1 MNKKKNDT
9 EREKPLKEGVG
20 LKIPKEVEM
29 VIRSLQSH
37 GYEGYVVGGCVRDIL
52 RGEKPEDFDVATNAE
67 PEEVQKIFQK
77 SFSDNKFGTVTVF
90 TGAKEKSIREV
101 QITTYRIE
109 EGYEDG
115 RHPERVTFV
124 KNIKEDLKRRDF
136 TINAIALSRKE
147 GEFEII
153 DLFQGQKDLK
163 EKIIRAVG
171 DPKERFSEDALRMMR
186 AIRFSAS
193 LDFSI
198 EEKTEKAIQENA
210 HLLEKVSAER
220 IRDEFVKIIMTKK
233 ASAGVDYLRKTGLL
247 EKFLPEIV
255 EGYKVLQNK
264 HHIYDCYEH
273 ALFSLEYAAKK
284 KFGMHVRMA
293 ALLHDIGKPRVKH
306 GEGEAATFYNHEVV
320 GARMTRKIL
329 RRLKFKKEDREKITL
344 LVRYHLFYYNV
355 GEVSES
361 SVRRLLRKVGK
372 ENIEELLEVRMADR
386 IGSGVPKAEPYRLRH
401 MRYLIEKVSQDAISA
416 NMLKISG
423 NDVMEVMEI
432 PPGPVIGDVLDIL
445 LLKVI
450 NNPELNDKEKLREE
464 VEKMKGKKEEEVR
477 GEAKKAK
484 KEIEKVEMK
493 RDEMT
498 KKRYW
503 VS

>member
-1 MNKKKNDT
+1 MNKKKNYT
-9 EREKPLKEGVG
+9 EGRKYLEESNELD
-20 LKIPKEVEM
+20 IPKEVGE
-29 VIRSLQSH
+29 IINTLQEH

-67 PEEVQKIFQK
+67 PEEVQKIFKK
-77 SFSDNKFGTVTVF
+77 SFSGNKFGTVTVF
-90 TGAKEKSIREV
+90 TGAKERSIREV
-101 QITTYRIE
+101 QITTYRTE

-115 RHPERVTFV
+115 RHPDQVTFV
-124 KNIKEDLKRRDF
+124 KNINEDLKRRDF

-147 GEFEII
+147 GRFEII
-153 DLFQGQKDLK
+153 DLFQGQKDLG
-163 EKIIRAVG
+163 EKTVRAVG
-171 DPKERFSEDALRMMR
+171 DAKERFSEDALRMMR
-186 AIRFSAS
+186 AVRFSAS

-198 EEKTEKAIQENA
+198 EEKTERAIKENA
-210 HLLEKVSAER
+210 HLLRKISGER
-220 IRDEFVKIIMTKK
+220 IRDEFVKIIMTPK
-233 ASAGVDYLRKTGLL
+233 AAEGVDYLRRTGLL
-247 EKFLPEIV
+247 EQFLPEIM
-255 EGYKVLQNK
+255 EGYNVLQNK
-264 HHIYDCYEH
+264 HHIYDCYQH
-273 ALFSLEYAAKK
+273 AFYSLKYAAKK
-284 KFGMHVRMA
+284 KFGMYVRIA
-293 ALLHDIGKPRVKH
+293 SLLHDIGKPRVKC
-306 GEGEAATFYNHEVV
+306 GEGDVATFYNHEVV
-320 GARMTRKIL
+320 GAKMTRNIL
-329 RRLKFKKEDREKITL
+329 KRLKFKKEDREKITL

-361 SVRRLLRKVGK
+361 SIRRLLRKVGK

-432 PPGPVIGDVLDIL
+432 SPGPIIGDVLDIL

-450 NNPELNDKEKLREE
+450 NNPELNEKETLKKE
-464 VEKMKGKKEEEVR
+464 VEAMKKKSKEEMKE
-477 GEAKKAK
+477 EAKKAK
-484 KEIEKVEMK
+484 KEIEKVETK

-503 VS
+503 VT